1 MVERLVPVLALLAAG
16 LVWRRLEP
24 GGMPHATVRLAL
36 NTVNVYLLIPALI
49 VSVLLQA
56 PMDRE
61 LALLPVLAA
70 LVIGSCLGVSLL
82 TYRAL
87 AGRVPP
93 ASRGALVLAAS
104 FGNGVGIGTPVIV
117 ALYGLEAARVPI
129 LYTLLGSL
137 PLVWT
142 VGVAVAVR
150 HTGETTGPLWR
161 EITRSPPLWA
171 VLAGLAM
178 RASGVAVPTPAVAV
192 LDLLADAAIPV
203 LSFVVGLSLSL
214 GAVRRLGQALPALAI
229 KGVLS
234 PLLAL
239 GFGHLLGIEGALL
252 GALVVT
258 AGSASFNVGVVL
270 TDRYALDAELY
281 ALCVALSVA
290 VFVSLAPLWAWVVGG

>member
-1 MVERLVPVLALLAAG
+1 MFERLVPVLALLAAG
-16 LVWRRLEP
+16 LVWRRLQP
-24 GGMPHATVRLAL
+24 GGVPHATVRLAL
-36 NTVNVYLLIPALI
+36 NAVNVYLLIPALI
-49 VSVLLQA
+49 LTVLLRA
-56 PMDRE
+56 TLDRD

-70 LVIGSCLGVSLL
+70 LVIGGCLGISLL
-82 TYRAL
+82 WYGAL
-87 AGRVPP
+87 AARVPA

-117 ALYGLEAARVPI
+117 ALFGLEAARVPI

-150 HTGETTGPLWR
+150 HTGAITAPMWR

-171 VLAGLAM
+171 VLAGLGL
-178 RASGVAVPTPAVAV
+178 RAGGVPVPGPALAV
-192 LDLLADAAIPV
+192 LDLLAAAAIPI

-214 GAVRRLGQALPALAI
+214 GAVRRLRQALPALAI

-290 VFVSLAPLWAWVVGG
+290 VFVALAPLWAWLVGG